1 MKEHLFLI
9 VLNKRSS
16 LPVTNVQDKIMDMYF
31 CSAYNGGPEILG
43 ARDKIQN
50 KGSSN
55 YFYT

>member
-1 MKEHLFLI
+1 MKEHLFLT

-16 LPVTNVQDKIMDMYF
+16 LHVTNVQDKIMDMYF